1 MLDKTRNKSPNTAES
16 TSVNA
21 NTTVSRSL
29 NEAIAAA
36 KDELINQQ
44 QTDGH
49 WIYQLEADCT
59 IPAEYILMNH
69 FVDEI
74 DDDLEAKIAV
84 YIREHQADHGGWPL
98 FYGGDF
104 DLSCSVKSYYA
115 LKMAGDDPHD
125 EHMVK
130 ARNAILQHGG
140 AAHANVFT
148 RILLAMF
155 EQVPWRA
162 TPFIPA
168 EVILLPKWF
177 PFHIDKVS
185 YWSRTVMVP
194 LFVLCTLKAKAAN
207 PRAIDIR
214 ELFVIPPEEEQNYF
228 RITTPLTRAFL
239 ILDHI
244 GSLFEKLVPKFVRN
258 ISVRKCEKWFS
269 DRMNEEY
276 GIGGIFPAMVNVY
289 ESLIILGH
297 DKNSAIVKQARTAI
311 DNLLV
316 DKGEMAYCQPCV
328 SPVWDT
334 ALACQALIETDKTNE
349 TPQTKNASNEIKH
362 GLDWLKDRQLSDE
375 PGDWRIPCPN
385 LQGGGWAFQ
394 YSNYYYPDLDD
405 TAMVGWAMHLTGDK
419 SYEEAIHRAAN
430 WLDGMKSKNGGFGS
444 FEVNNT
450 QYYLNSIP
458 FADHGALLDPPTAD
472 VTGRCIA
479 ILSLADKTKYAH
491 TISRAIEFLKID
503 QEADG
508 SWFGRWGTN
517 YIYGTWSVLSALEMT
532 DEDPQHD
539 YIRRAVTW
547 LQETQNQDGGWGETN
562 ESYYPPKHRRPHV
575 STSHQTA
582 WALLALMAVGE
593 AQSDTVKR
601 GVNYLLDNQNTN
613 GQWYDPDYTAPGFPR
628 VFYLKYHG
636 YTKYFPLWAL
646 ARYNNLS
653 SQS

>member
-1 MLDKTRNKSPNTAES
+1 MLDKTRDKTAH
-16 TSVNA
+16 
-21 NTTVSRSL
+21 RSL
-29 NEAIAAA
+29 QEAISDARRA
-36 KDELINQQ
+36 LISEQQ
-44 QTDGH
+44 EDGH
-49 WIYQLEADCT
+49 WSYQLEADCT

-69 FVDEI
+69 FADTI
-74 DDDLEAKIAV
+74 DDELESRIAV
-84 YIREHQADHGGWPL
+84 YLREHQADHGGWPL

-130 ARNAILQHGG
+130 ACDAILQHGG

-148 RILLAMF
+148 RILMAIF

-214 ELFVIPPEEEQNYF
+214 ELFVTPPEEEQHYF

-244 GSLFEKLVPKFVRN
+244 GGLFEKLVPKFVRN
-258 ISVRKCEKWFS
+258 ISVRKCEKWFT
-269 DRMNEEY
+269 DRMNEEH

-297 DKNSAIVKQARTAI
+297 DKNSAVIKQARKAI
-311 DNLLV
+311 DNLLIHEG
-316 DKGEMAYCQPCV
+316 DWSYCQPCN

-334 ALACQALIETDKTNE
+334 ALACQALIETQKDDDHDEIT
-349 TPQTKNASNEIKH
+349 TKIKD
-362 GLDWLKDRQLSDE
+362 GLSWLKGRQLSDE
-375 PGDWRIPCPN
+375 PGDWRIPCPD
-385 LQGGGWAFQ
+385 LEGGGWAFQ

-405 TAMVGWAMHLTGDK
+405 TAMVAWAMHRTGDDTY
-419 SYEEAIHRAAN
+419 SEAIHRAAI
-430 WLDGMKSKNGGFGS
+430 WLEGMKSKGGGFGS

-450 QYYLNSIP
+450 QYYLNYIP

-479 ILSLADKTKYAH
+479 LLSLADKTKYEQS
-491 TISRAIEFLKID
+491 IKNAIQYIKND
-503 QEADG
+503 QEDDG

-517 YIYGTWSVLSALEMT
+517 YIYGTWSVLTALELAE
-532 DEDPQHD
+532 EDPQQS
-539 YIRRAVTW
+539 YIRCAVSW
-547 LQETQNQDGGWGETN
+547 LEEIQNEDGGWGESN
-562 ESYYPPKHRRPHV
+562 ESYYPPRHRHPYP
-575 STSHQTA
+575 STSFQTA
-582 WALLALMAVGE
+582 WSLLALLAVGE
-593 AQSDTVKR
+593 VNSEAVKR
-601 GVNYLLDNQNTN
+601 GISYLLECQKTD
-613 GQWYDPDYTAPGFPR
+613 GLWSDPDYTAPGFPR

-636 YTKYFPLWAL
+636 YSKYFPLWAF
-646 ARYNNLS
+646 ARYNNLN
-653 SQS
+653 QQL